1 LRTAEGEPLVLDS
14 HFLVN
19 TAFTGGVLNPL
30 SDDELDLYRAPYP
43 TRESRRPLLN
53 WTRSLPIDGD
63 PADVTARIDAYG
75 GWLADS
81 RDVPKLLLT
90 FDSSPTL
97 GITPELA
104 AWCKDN
110 IAALQVEHCG
120 PAGHH
125 AAEDRPE
132 TIATAISTWLDRQN
146 LR

>member
-1 LRTAEGEPLVLDS
+1 MLDS
-14 HFLVN
+14 HFLIN
-19 TAFTGGVLNPL
+19 TAYTGGVLSPL
-30 SDDELDLYRAPYP
+30 SEEELDLYRAPYP

-75 GWLADS
+75 TWLAGS
-81 RDVPKLLLT
+81 QDVPKLLLT

-97 GITPELA
+97 LITPELA

-110 IAALQVEHCG
+110 IAGLQIEHCG

-125 AAEDRPE
+125 ACEDQPE
-132 TIATAISTWLDRQN
+132 TIAAAISTWLNQQN